1 MTSRRS
7 FIKKTALGTAGLTT
21 AAAFPLSLNSC
32 QLNSMALPK
41 ISLAQW
47 SLHRAFTEGRLN
59 AENFASIAKNS
70 FNINAVEYVNQFYVK
85 KATNEGFWNQMKS
98 NADNEG
104 VKSLLIMV
112 DDEGLLGDTNL
123 AERKKAIENHYKWI
137 HAAKIMGC
145 HAIRI
150 NAFSDGNN
158 PSEIKAALVQGLGS
172 LAMYGKE
179 EGIHILIENH
189 GFHTSDADFMVGII
203 KDVNNPYL
211 GTLPDFG
218 NWCLNAEWGSTQGNT
233 CTQVYNPYDGV
244 SKFLPYAKGVS
255 AKSYNF
261 NDSGYDTVIDYPK
274 LLKLVKEEA
283 YDGYIG
289 IEYEGTTLGEEAGI
303 RATKTL
309 IEKVWQ
315 QV

>member
-1 MTSRRS
+1 MASRRS
-7 FIKKTALGTAGLTT
+7 FIQKTALGAAGLTT
-21 AAAFPLSLNSC
+21 VSTFPFSSELLRLNNK
-32 QLNSMALPK
+32 LLPK

-47 SLHRAFTEGRLN
+47 SLHRAFMEGRLK
-59 AENFASIAKNS
+59 AVDFASISKNS
-70 FNINAVEYVNQFYVK
+70 FNISAVEYVNQFYAP
-85 KATNEGFWNQMKS
+85 KAKDESFWNQMKR

-104 VKSLLIMV
+104 VESLLIMV
-112 DDEGLLGDTNL
+112 DNEGLLGDTKI
-123 AERKKAIENHYKWI
+123 AERERAVENHYKWI
-137 HAAKIMGC
+137 HAAKLMGC
-145 HAIRI
+145 HSIRI
-150 NAFSDGNN
+150 NAFTNSSV
-158 PSEIKAALVQGLGS
+158 PAEIKDALVKGLGD
-172 LAMYGKE
+172 LALYGAK

-189 GFHTSDADFMVGII
+189 GLHTSDADFMVGII
-203 KDVNNPYL
+203 KAVNTPYL

-218 NWCLNAEWGSTQGNT
+218 NWCLNAEWGSTQGNA
-233 CTQVYNPYDGV
+233 CTKLYDPYDGV

-261 NDSGYDTVIDYPK
+261 DDAGYDTVNDYPS
-274 LLKLVKEEA
+274 LLKLVKEHG

-289 IEYEGTTLGEEAGI
+289 IEYEGAVLSEEAGI

>member
-7 FIKKTALGTAGLTT
+7 FIKKTTLGTAGLTT
-21 AAAFPLSLNSC
+21 AAAFPLSLNSF
-32 QLNSMALPK
+32 QLNPLSLPK

-47 SLHRAFTEGRLN
+47 SLHRAFTEGSLQV
-59 AENFASIAKNS
+59 ENFAYIAKNS
-70 FNINAVEYVNQFYVK
+70 FNISAVEYVNQFYVQ
-85 KATNEGFWNQMKS
+85 KATNESFWNQMKR

-104 VKSLLIMV
+104 VQSLLIMV
-112 DDEGLLGDTNL
+112 DDEGFLGDTNL
-123 AERKKAIENHYKWI
+123 TERKKATENHYKWI

-145 HAIRI
+145 HSIRI
-150 NAFSDGNN
+150 NAFTNGNH
-158 PSEIKAALVQGLGS
+158 PAEIKAALLEGLGS
-172 LAMYGKE
+172 LAMYGSK

-189 GFHTSDADFMVGII
+189 GFHTSNADFMVGII
-203 KDVNNPYL
+203 KEVNNPYL

-261 NDSGYDTVIDYPK
+261 DDAGYDTVIDYPK
-274 LLKLVKEEA
+274 LLKLVKEKA

-289 IEYEGTTLGEEAGI
+289 IEYEGTKLGEEAGI

>member
-7 FIKKTALGTAGLTT
+7 FIKKTTLGAVGLTT
-21 AAAFPLSLNSC
+21 TTALPLSLNSFL
-32 QLNSMALPK
+32 LNSLALPK

-47 SLHRAFTEGRLN
+47 SLHRAFTEGRLQ
-59 AENFASIAKNS
+59 AENFAAIAKNT
-70 FNINAVEYVNQFYVK
+70 FNISAVEYVNQFYVQ
-85 KATNEGFWNQMKS
+85 KANDEGFWNQMKR

-104 VKSLLIMV
+104 VQSLLIMV
-112 DDEGLLGDTNL
+112 DDEGFLGDANL
-123 AERKKAIENHYKWI
+123 AKRKKAVENHYKWI
-137 HAAKIMGC
+137 HAAKLMGC
-145 HAIRI
+145 HSIRI
-150 NAFSDGNN
+150 NAFTNATE
-158 PSEIKAALVQGLGS
+158 PSEIRTALVKGVGS
-172 LAMYGKE
+172 LAMYGKK

-203 KDVNNPYL
+203 KEVNNTYL

-233 CTQVYNPYDGV
+233 CTQVFNPYDGV

-255 AKSYNF
+255 AKSYDF
-261 NDSGYDTVIDYPK
+261 NDAGYDTVIDYPK
-274 LLKLVKEEA
+274 LLKLVKEDA

-303 RATKTL
+303 RATKAL